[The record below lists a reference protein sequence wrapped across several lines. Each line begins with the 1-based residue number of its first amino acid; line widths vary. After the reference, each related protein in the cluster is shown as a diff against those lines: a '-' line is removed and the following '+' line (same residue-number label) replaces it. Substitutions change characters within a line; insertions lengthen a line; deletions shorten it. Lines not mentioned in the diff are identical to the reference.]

1 MKRLA
6 GENGWMRIERARL
19 RAPGNRAADTMQ
31 WITRAGV
38 ALAVGAALWLAF
50 AAFNPMSSAERVEG
64 PPPPPIP
71 SFESPP
77 VEREDRREVFARLGG
92 VNLFDAER
100 EAWSAR
106 PRERT
111 ADGEAMPGETK
122 PAPPPAAGTQA
133 TSIGGQSV
141 LVTKAE
147 SLPEDVKAALT
158 GLALRGIY
166 VPPRATEPVAMI
178 SRVHGGP
185 NPMLSDVFRS
195 GDEFEDKQH
204 PQAKWRLIAIDQP
217 GRRVIL
223 QRGGINAVLS
233 LYASAASPSI
243 ASSSS
248 PEASTEAKKLGATI
262 VVQTKEE
269 IESSLREAKVSEEEV
284 KRLLELA
291 AMSPEEA
298 AASAKIAALAK
309 AAKDQAKDQKP
320 GRRAPPPGLEA
331 IAKLLQQ
338 PPKPPPDV
346 EPPAESPPA
355 EPEKKPE

>member
-31 WITRAGV
+31 WITRAGA
-38 ALAVGAALWLAF
+38 ALAVGAALWLAL
-50 AAFNPMSSAERVEG
+50 AVVKPISSAERVEE

-77 VEREDRREVFARLGG
+77 VERWDRREVLARLGG

-106 PRERT
+106 PRERA
-111 ADGEAMPGETK
+111 ADGEAKPGEPK
-122 PAPPPAAGTQA
+122 PAPPPAAGTLS

-147 SLPEDVKAALT
+147 ALPEDVKTALT
-158 GLALRGIY
+158 GLMLRGIY
-166 VPPRATEPVAMI
+166 VPPGAGEPVAMI

-185 NPMLSDVFRS
+185 NPMLSDVFRP

-217 GRRVIL
+217 GRRVVL

-233 LYASAASPSI
+233 LYARAASTVAPG
-243 ASSSS
+243 ASAE
-248 PEASTEAKKLGATI
+248 PKKAGATI
-262 VVQTKEE
+262 IVQTRGE
-269 IESSLREAKVSEEEV
+269 IASSLREARVSEEEIA
-284 KRLLELA
+284 RLLELA

-298 AASAKIAALAK
+298 SASAKIAALAK

-320 GRRAPPPGLEA
+320 GRRSPPPGLEA

-338 PPKPPPDV
+338 APQTTPEV
-346 EPPAESPPA
+346 EPPAEVPPA
-355 EPEKKPE
+355 DAEKKPE